1 MFHRNLTSIDIVR
14 NVCCCPF
21 VKVYGGTFAIRRK
34 DNKCGRKKPIQNKT
48 KKEGAAYISLAMSEG
63 G

>member
-1 MFHRNLTSIDIVR
+1 MRQ
-14 NVCCCPF
+14 
-21 VKVYGGTFAIRRK
+21 
-34 DNKCGRKKPIQNKT
+34 KKAYPKQNKT